1 MCITLYCRDRQ
12 QHKISDFY
20 GIISMVS
27 DIIVLAVSLFNI
39 FFIHF
44 SADWFLMVVMAS

>member
-20 GIISMVS
+20 GIISIVS
-27 DIIVLAVSLFNI
+27 DIIIQLSELER
-39 FFIHF
+39 
-44 SADWFLMVVMAS
+44 